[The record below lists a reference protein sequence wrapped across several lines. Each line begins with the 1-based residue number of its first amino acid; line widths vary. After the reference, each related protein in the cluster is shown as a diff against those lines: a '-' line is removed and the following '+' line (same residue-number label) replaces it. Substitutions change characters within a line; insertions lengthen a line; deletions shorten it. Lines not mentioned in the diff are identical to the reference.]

1 MVSKVLVANRGEIA
15 CRILR
20 ACKEAGLASV
30 AVYASNDAT
39 SLFVELADESF
50 LLEGD
55 SIADTYLHQSQI
67 LQIAH
72 NAGVDA
78 IHPGFGFLSERADF
92 ARAVSEAGLQWI
104 GPSANAI
111 EKMGDK
117 MTARITMRAAGVPV
131 IPGEEIEETDEE
143 EALLAIEQASSR
155 VGFPLLLK
163 ASSGG
168 GGKGMRAVHHPEE
181 LLDAARSARRE
192 AIAAFGDGR
201 VYLERLLTGS
211 KQVEIQVLADRH
223 GRTIHLGE
231 RECSV
236 QRRHQKVFEEA
247 PCATITDE
255 IRAAMGE
262 AAVSAA
268 MAVDYEGAGTVEFL
282 LAPSGEFFFLEM
294 NTRIQVE
301 HPVTEM
307 VTGVDIV
314 REQLRIA
321 AGEPMSCGKLHIR
334 GHAIEVR
341 LYAEDASNNFLP
353 AIGPLSI
360 FIPPEGPG
368 IRLDTGVRQGDD
380 VTPNYD
386 PMLAKLIVW
395 APSREE
401 ALQRMRRSL
410 DEFIVFGTT
419 TNLRFLRELCDV
431 YDVIE
436 GTTDTTMIDRLWPSG
451 WSPKVSVELED
462 GALMAA
468 AVAQSAG
475 LHRQSSPSVRSDNL
489 SGPVSPFTTLNR
501 RYP

>member
-20 ACKEAGLASV
+20 ACREAGLQSV
-30 AVYASNDAT
+30 AIYAENDT
-39 SLFVELADESF
+39 KSLFVELADQAI
-50 LLEGD
+50 LLQGD
-55 SIADTYLHQSQI
+55 SITATYLNQEQI
-67 LQIAH
+67 LEIA
-72 NAGVDA
+72 ATTGCDA
-78 IHPGFGFLSERADF
+78 VHPGFGFLSERADF
-92 ARAVSEAGLQWI
+92 ARAVTQAGIQWI
-104 GPSANAI
+104 GPSPSAI
-111 EKMGDK
+111 ERMGDK
-117 MTARITMRAAGVPV
+117 MTARKTMRDAGVPV
-131 IPGEEIEETDEE
+131 IPGEEIEEEDEN
-143 EALLAIEQASSR
+143 EALIAIQQASTR
-155 VGFPLLLK
+155 VGYPLLLK

-168 GGKGMRAVHHPEE
+168 GGKGMRAVERPEDLVE
-181 LLDAARSARRE
+181 AAQSARRE
-192 AIAAFGDGR
+192 ALAAFGDGR
-201 VYLERLLTGS
+201 VYLERMLTGS
-211 KQVEIQVLADRH
+211 KHVEIQILADRH

-247 PCATITDE
+247 PCATMTEE
-255 IRAAMGE
+255 IRSAMGK
-262 AAVSAA
+262 AAVAAA
-268 MAVDYEGAGTVEFL
+268 MAVHYEGAGTVEFL
-282 LAPSGEFFFLEM
+282 LAPTGEFFFLER

-301 HPVTEM
+301 HPVTEL

-321 AGEPMSCGKLHIR
+321 AGEPMSCGDLNLR

-353 AIGPLSI
+353 AIGPLAV
-360 FIPPEGPG
+360 FRPPEGPG

-395 APSREE
+395 APSRVE
-401 ALQRMRRSL
+401 ALQRMRRAL
-410 DEFIVFGTT
+410 DEFVVLGTI

-431 YDVIE
+431 PDVIE
-436 GTTDTTMIDRLWPSG
+436 GSTDTTMIDRLWPNG
-451 WSPKVSVELED
+451 WSASIPVELED

-468 AVAQSAG
+468 AVSESSG
-475 LHRQSSPSVRSDNL
+475 LHHQSPSNAQGTEQ
-489 SGPVSPFTTLNR
+489 SGPLSPFMTLNR